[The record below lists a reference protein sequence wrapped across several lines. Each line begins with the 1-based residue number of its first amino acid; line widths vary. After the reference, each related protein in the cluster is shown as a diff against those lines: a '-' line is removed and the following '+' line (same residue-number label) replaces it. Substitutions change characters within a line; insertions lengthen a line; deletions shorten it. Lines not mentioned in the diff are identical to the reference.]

1 MSILPLP
8 TFPSPRSKKV
18 DSTTNELRI
27 WAFKLILEVQLFK
40 NPWKYVGSVVRI
52 KETIEYAC
60 NIVEIKVFKT
70 QMLLEILIRRFWWSC
85 IPFFKLLPKYLLRP
99 SQESIKTIRQLPYA
113 KYYKRNWEH
122 LVLLLFQPKK
132 TLRNNC
138 KRIIL
143 KHISIIISSDRSG

>member
-1 MSILPLP
+1 ML
-8 TFPSPRSKKV
+8 
-18 DSTTNELRI
+18 
-27 WAFKLILEVQLFK
+27 
-40 NPWKYVGSVVRI
+40 GSVVRI

-113 KYYKRNWEH
+113 KYYIRN
-122 LVLLLFQPKK
+122 
-132 TLRNNC
+132 
-138 KRIIL
+138 
-143 KHISIIISSDRSG
+143 